1 MRTGKEN
8 VMNIRITEEVQW
20 HRFTMLEEEERTGAT
35 FFPKVEGVLECIKEV
50 LEVKKGACIL
60 FDLLAI
66 DTIDTSIIT
75 VIVHTTQMAG
85 VSRVGILVSQPGV
98 VSRLS
103 LLGLDRLAEIFGS
116 EEAWRNRQTKP

>member
-1 MRTGKEN
+1 
-8 VMNIRITEEVQW
+8 MNIRIAEEGQW
-20 HRFTMLEEEERTGAT
+20 HRFTMLEEEERTGAM
-35 FFPKVEGVLECIKEV
+35 FFPKVEGVLERIKGMIEN
-50 LEVKKGACIL
+50 KKGACIL

-85 VSRVGILVSQPGV
+85 VSRVGIRVSQPDV
-98 VSRLS
+98 VNRLS
-103 LLGLDRLAEIFGS
+103 LLGLDKLAEIFVS